1 MHLTLEK
8 KGTLYI
14 ILLSGTG
21 EYGDEIRLP
30 DLIHKVLHENPT
42 TIALSLAGMDTL
54 NSAAMAAVLNAL
66 KVTDSTTI
74 ELLLYGANQ
83 NVSMLLEKVFLKEY
97 VPILSEDEFNERY
110 L

>member
-8 KGTLYI
+8 KGTLFI
-14 ILLSGTG
+14 ILLTGTG

-30 DLIHKVLHENPT
+30 NLIQKLLNENPS
-42 TIALSLAGMDTL
+42 TIALSLTGMDTL

-66 KVTDSTTI
+66 KVTDRSTI

-97 VPILSEDEFNERY
+97 VPILSEVEFNERY